1 MNAGR
6 HRHAS
11 ILALVYTDATGAD
24 RVLARLALSLLER
37 EVTLAGL
44 VQHNAPRPGRS
55 RCDMVLEDLGSGRH
69 VAISQD
75 RGPEARGCSLDLG
88 QLLQASMLV
97 EQSLARRPEVV
108 ILNKFGK
115 SEAEGGGFR
124 DLIAKVIESGSD
136 LVIAVPW
143 RNIESWRAFM
153 GGLGEEISY
162 EDERDA
168 LGVLLHRLG
177 FGTNEEDAEPESPK
191 RERRP

>member
-1 MNAGR
+1 MNAAR
-6 HRHAS
+6 PHQAQ
-11 ILALVYTDATGAD
+11 ILALIYTDATGAD
-24 RVLARLALSLLER
+24 RVLARLALALMER

-55 RCDMVLEDLGSGRH
+55 RCDMVLEDLGSGQH

-75 RGPEARGCSLDLG
+75 RGPHARGCALDLG
-88 QLLQASMLV
+88 QLLAASMLV

-124 DLIAKVIESGSD
+124 DLIARVIESGSD

-143 RNIESWRAFM
+143 RNVESWRAFL
-153 GGLGEEISY
+153 GGLGDELSY
-162 EDERDA
+162 EDEADA
-168 LGVLLHRLG
+168 LAVLLHRLG
-177 FGTNEEDAEPESPK
+177 FGTEAPGTAPDSPAREP
-191 RERRP
+191 RF